1 MEDTKSV
8 NLSFKLIYHDNM
20 IRYAVES
27 GLQTQEEAESY
38 FNLQSYMIQSII
50 ATPVMRL
57 ATSAIVAI
65 FTRKK

>member
-1 MEDTKSV
+1 
-8 NLSFKLIYHDNM
+8 M

-27 GLQTQEEAESY
+27 GLQTQKEAESY

-50 ATPVMRL
+50 ATPVMGL